1 MTVNAEFILFVASVI
16 LFISVIAVKA
26 GSRFWIPA
34 LLLFLAIGMFFGSD
48 GLGIQFSNPG
58 IAQFVGIV
66 ALNIILFSGGMDTL
80 MTDIKPVA
88 GKGIALATVGV
99 LLNTLLTGLFIY
111 LFFHILFH
119 FESLSIPESML
130 MAAVMSSTDSAS
142 VFSILRSRNIK
153 LKQGIGQILELE
165 SGSNDPMAYMLTILI
180 IGYIQNGGIS
190 FSDALVT
197 LGLQLGVGVLLGFV
211 LGKLAVWF
219 VNKVNIVNSAL
230 YPILLLGLIFLTFSV
245 TNLAQGN
252 GFLAVYIAGLI
263 FGNSKIIHKNIITTF
278 FDSFVWLWQII
289 MFLTLGLLVNPHE
302 LLEVWVIA
310 VAVGLFMILVARPA
324 AVFLSLLPFRNLC
337 TRSKLYVS
345 WMGLRGAV
353 PIIFATYPLTAGI
366 DNAHLIFN
374 VVFFITILSLLL
386 QGTTA
391 SLFARKL
398 RVLDETTDI

>member
-1 MTVNAEFILFVASVI
+1 MSVNAEFILFVASVI

-34 LLLFLAIGMFFGSD
+34 LLLFLGIGMFFGSD
-48 GLGIQFSNPG
+48 GLGIQFSNPS

-66 ALNIILFSGGMDTL
+66 ALNIILFSGGMDTHL
-80 MTDIKPVA
+80 NDVRPVA

-99 LLNTLLTGLFIY
+99 LINTLLTGFFIY
-111 LFFHILFH
+111 LFFHIIFH
-119 FESLSIPESML
+119 FDSLSVPESML

-165 SGSNDPMAYMLTILI
+165 SGSNDPMAYMLTIFI
-180 IGYIQNGGIS
+180 IGYIQNGGLS
-190 FSDALVT
+190 FSEAMITLV
-197 LGLQLGVGVLLGFV
+197 LQLGVGALLGYM
-211 LGKLAVWF
+211 LGKHAVWF

-230 YPILLLGLIFLTFSV
+230 YPILLLGLIFLTFSI
-245 TNLAQGN
+245 TNLAKGN
-252 GFLAVYIAGLI
+252 GYLAVYIAGLI
-263 FGNSKIIHKNIITTF
+263 FGNAKIIHKNIITTF
-278 FDSFVWLWQII
+278 FDSFVWLWQIV

-302 LLEVWVIA
+302 LLDVWVIA

-324 AVFLSLLPFRNLC
+324 SVFISLLPFRNLSVNC
-337 TRSKLYVS
+337 KSYIS

-366 DNAHLIFN
+366 DNADLIFN
-374 VVFFITILSLLL
+374 VVFFITIISLLL

-398 RVLDETTDI
+398 GVLGE